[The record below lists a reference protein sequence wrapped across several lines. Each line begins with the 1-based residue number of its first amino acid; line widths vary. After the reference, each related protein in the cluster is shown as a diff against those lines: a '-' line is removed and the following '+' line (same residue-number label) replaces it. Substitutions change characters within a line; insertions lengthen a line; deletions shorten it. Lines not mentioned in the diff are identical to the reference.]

1 MAGDADKQAA
11 KRRAQVAR
19 GLDRAYEAT
28 EPERIELD
36 ALDLV
41 IVSDHHRGARD
52 GADDF
57 RRCERAYNTGLAHY
71 LEAGHEL
78 VLLGD
83 TEELW
88 ECDPED
94 VIAAYPRTYALE
106 ADFAARGRYRRVW
119 GNHDDE
125 WRHARSVAR
134 HRAALGGDRAD
145 VREAFRLELTRDGE
159 PVGELFLVH
168 GHQGTDDAER
178 FSWLSRL
185 VVRKIWRP
193 LQRKLRIASTSPASD
208 WDLRERHDEAMFAWA
223 RHAPSRPVVIA
234 GHTHRPVFGVGH
246 RAPVVPEPP
255 DELQRRYDDLRRE
268 GAPPDRIGAARAR
281 LEFAHAEQRRYD
293 RPAIPVVPPCY
304 FNTGCCSFGDGDVTA
319 LELSGGRI
327 RLVRWLDDEQQP
339 VVKVLAD
346 ASLEEVLGAV
356 RAGADV
362 RVGARAE
369 VPA

>member
-1 MAGDADKQAA
+1 MAGDPERKAA
-11 KRRAQVAR
+11 KRRSQVAK
-19 GLDRAYEAT
+19 GLDRAYAAAVA
-28 EPERIELD
+28 ERVELD
-36 ALDLV
+36 ALELL

-57 RRCERAYNTGLAHY
+57 RRCERAYNAALAHY
-71 LEAGHEL
+71 LETGYEL
-78 VLLGD
+78 LLLGD

-106 ADFAARGRYRRVW
+106 AEFAARGRYRRVY

-125 WRHARSVAR
+125 WRHARSVER
-134 HRAALGGDRAD
+134 HRAALGGERAD
-145 VREAFRLELTRDGE
+145 VREAFRLELTREGE
-159 PVGELFLVH
+159 PLGELFLVH

-178 FSWLSRL
+178 WSWISRI

-193 LQRKLRIASTSPASD
+193 LQRKLRIASTSPAVD
-208 WDLRERHDEAMFAWA
+208 WDLREMHDEAMYSWA
-223 RHAPSRPVVIA
+223 RQAPTRPVVIA
-234 GHTHRPVFGVGH
+234 GHTHRPVFGVGR
-246 RAPVVPEPP
+246 RAPVVPEPL
-255 DELQRRYDDLRRE
+255 EQLERRYDELRRG
-268 GAPPDRIGAARAR
+268 GAPPEELCRVRTRI
-281 LEFAHAEQRRYD
+281 EFLYAELRRYD

-339 VVKVLAD
+339 AVKVLAE
-346 ASLEEVLGAV
+346 ASLAEVLGAV

-362 RVGARAE
+362 RIGQTPG